1 MAAGSFVCRRY
12 GATVSGTMIHGG
24 SLMITDTTGE
34 LGNILGVWAHPDD
47 EAYLSAGL
55 MARAV
60 DAGRQVFCLTATRG
74 EAGFPT
80 DDPRSL
86 DERKALRQRELTACL
101 EILGVTDH
109 RNLGLPDGGC
119 ADIPDEEPVAI
130 VAALIEQLK
139 PDTVLTF
146 GPDGGTGHPDHISA
160 CRWATL
166 AHQQVAPAGC
176 RLLYST
182 KTTVWEE
189 RFLSGVD
196 RSQIMMVEDL
206 EPERVGADELAVW
219 FVCDEE
225 LLDRKVAALL
235 AQASQVDTMVGMV
248 GMDVYRELVREEFF
262 RDRRDSDPPVPR

>member
-1 MAAGSFVCRRY
+1 MR
-12 GATVSGTMIHGG
+12 
-24 SLMITDTTGE
+24 TDTTGE

-60 DAGRQVFCLTATRG
+60 DAGRRVFCLTATRG
-74 EAGFPT
+74 EAGFPA
-80 DDPRSL
+80 DDVRPL
-86 DERKALRQRELTACL
+86 DERKALRQNELTACL
-101 EILGVTDH
+101 DILGVTEH

-119 ADIPDEEPVAI
+119 ADIPDDDPVAVI
-130 VAALIEQLK
+130 AALIEQLK

-166 AHQQVAPAGC
+166 AYDRVAPGDC

-182 KTTVWEE
+182 KTTAWED
-189 RFLSGVD
+189 RFLGGVD
-196 RSQIMMVEDL
+196 RSQIMMVEGL
-206 EPERVGADELAVW
+206 EAERVEPDELSMW
-219 FVCDEE
+219 LTCDET

-235 AQASQVDTMVGMV
+235 AQASQVDALVGMV
-248 GMDVYRELVREEFF
+248 GPEVYRELVREEFF
-262 RDRRDSDPPVPR
+262 RDRRDSDPPAPR

>member
-1 MAAGSFVCRRY
+1 MS
-12 GATVSGTMIHGG
+12 
-24 SLMITDTTGE
+24 TDTTGE

-74 EAGFPT
+74 EAGFPA

-86 DERKALRQRELTACL
+86 DERKALRQQELSACL
-101 EILGVTDH
+101 EILGVTEH

-119 ADIPDEEPVAI
+119 ADIPDEEPVAV

-166 AHQQVAPAGC
+166 AHQRVAPPGC

-182 KTTVWEE
+182 KTTAWEE
-189 RFLSGVD
+189 RFLSGID
-196 RSQIMMVEDL
+196 RSQIMMVEGL
-206 EPERVGADELAVW
+206 EAERVEPEELAIW
-219 FVCDEE
+219 LSCDEE

-248 GMDVYRELVREEFF
+248 GPEVYRELVRDEFF
-262 RDRRDSDPPVPR
+262 RDRRDSDLSAPR

>member
-1 MAAGSFVCRRY
+1 M
-12 GATVSGTMIHGG
+12 TP
-24 SLMITDTTGE
+24 DTTGE
-34 LGNILGVWAHPDD
+34 LGTILGVWGHPDD

-60 DAGRQVFCLTATRG
+60 DAGRQVFCLSATRG

-86 DERKALRQRELTACL
+86 DDRKALREKELTACL
-101 EILGVTDH
+101 EILGVTEH

-119 ADIPDEEPVAI
+119 ADIPDEGPVAI

-160 CRWATL
+160 YRWATL
-166 AHQQVAPAGC
+166 AFDRVAAPDC
-176 RLLYST
+176 RLLYAT
-182 KTTVWEE
+182 KTTAWEE

-196 RSQIMMVEDL
+196 RSQIMMVDDL
-206 EPERVGADELAVW
+206 KPERVDTDELAVW
-219 FVCDEE
+219 LACDEE

-235 AQASQVDTMVGMV
+235 AQASQVDTMVAMIGP
-248 GMDVYRELVREEFF
+248 DAYRELVREEFF
-262 RDRRDSDPPVPR
+262 RDRWDSDPPVPR